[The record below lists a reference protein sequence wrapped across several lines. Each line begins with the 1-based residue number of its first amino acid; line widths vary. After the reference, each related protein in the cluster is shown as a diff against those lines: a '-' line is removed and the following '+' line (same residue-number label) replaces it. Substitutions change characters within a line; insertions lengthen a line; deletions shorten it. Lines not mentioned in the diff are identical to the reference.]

1 MKGLKQLTAA
11 QKWTAL
17 LSILTS
23 LLGLANLGRAGMAL
37 LYSARLPR
45 LPTTMSL
52 NYLAAVGAFWGVIFI
67 VCTVSLS
74 CFLSWG
80 RWLTLA
86 AVTFYQ
92 AHVWANHLLFDASHY
107 ARQTYARDL
116 VLTLVFLLLFWGSL
130 NHPRIR
136 KTFRGDSESHIS
148 RLRPD

>member
-1 MKGLKQLTAA
+1 
-11 QKWTAL
+11 
-17 LSILTS
+17 
-23 LLGLANLGRAGMAL
+23 MAL
-37 LYSARLPR
+37 LYSARLPG

-67 VCTVSLS
+67 VCTVSLL
-74 CFLSWG
+74 CFLPWG
-80 RWLTLA
+80 RWFTLA
-86 AVTFYQ
+86 AVTLYQ